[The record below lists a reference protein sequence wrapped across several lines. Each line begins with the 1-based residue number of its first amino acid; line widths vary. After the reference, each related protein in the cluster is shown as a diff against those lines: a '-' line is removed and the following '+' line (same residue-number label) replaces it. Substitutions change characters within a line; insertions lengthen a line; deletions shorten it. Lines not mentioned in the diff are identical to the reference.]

1 MLHLNHYEVKKMHNW
16 YLHKKVIDNL
26 FDRINTLEY
35 QTLLKGC
42 IFSYLINY
50 DNPYDILLKYLKPSL
65 NNHDKS
71 LVYGL
76 FSGAIIDSINT
87 NVRCINLSFDQ
98 KMIESEN
105 EFIEELN
112 KEIIS
117 SEIRNYDGKT
127 VDGDVGEI
135 SEYVYMRLNPW
146 LTKHDYSTLLIDLDN
161 TIFDFDLG
169 EYISFVNVIKKHNLE
184 YNDTFFETYK
194 RINKMLWKEIED
206 GLITKDEMSRQRF
219 TLTFRE
225 LHMNEDIG
233 PLCGEEYKE
242 ELSHRNDYIEG
253 ARKAMK
259 ELYEHYHIAI
269 ITNGVKTTQI
279 SRISSTD
286 LNNYFEELFI
296 SEEIGFEK
304 PSVNYFEY
312 VLDHIEEKDKPR
324 ILVIGDSISSDIK
337 GAYNANLDA
346 VWISKEIKKAEYPII
361 ATLPSIK
368 YLYLF
373 LNH

>member
-1 MLHLNHYEVKKMHNW
+1 MRNW
-16 YLHKKVIDNL
+16 YLHKRVIDKLYNKT
-26 FDRINTLEY
+26 NTLEY
-35 QTLLKGC
+35 HALLKGC
-42 IFSYLINY
+42 IFSYLISY
-50 DNPYDILLKYLKPSL
+50 DNPYDILLKYLKPSS

-76 FSGAIIDSINT
+76 FSGAVIDTFS
-87 NVRCINLSFDQ
+87 VSQKCISLPFNRELI
-98 KMIESEN
+98 KHEN

-112 KEIIS
+112 GDIIN
-117 SEIRNYDGKT
+117 SEVHKYDGET
-127 VDGDVGEI
+127 LDGDIDEI
-135 SEYVYMRLNPW
+135 SEYVYMCLSPW
-146 LTKHDYSTLLIDLDN
+146 LTEHDYSTLLIDLDN

-184 YNDTFFETYK
+184 YSDNFFETYK

-253 ARKAMK
+253 AHKAMK
-259 ELYEHYHIAI
+259 DLYEQYHIGI
-269 ITNGVKTTQI
+269 ITNGVKSIQI

-286 LNNYFEELFI
+286 LHNYFDELFI

-304 PSVNYFEY
+304 PSVSYFEY
-312 VLDHIEEKDKPR
+312 VLNHIEEKDKSR

-346 VWISKEIKKAEYPII
+346 LWISTEIKKAEYPVI

>member
-127 VDGDVGEI
+127 VDGDVDGI
-135 SEYVYMRLNPW
+135 SEYVYMCLNPW

-312 VLDHIEEKDKPR
+312 VLDHIEEKDKTK

>member
-127 VDGDVGEI
+127 VDGDVDGI
-135 SEYVYMRLNPW
+135 SEYVYMCLNPW

-184 YNDTFFETYK
+184 YSDTFFETYK

-312 VLDHIEEKDKPR
+312 VLDHIEEKDKTK

>member
-98 KMIESEN
+98 KMIETEN

-312 VLDHIEEKDKPR
+312 VLDHIEEKDKTK

>member
-184 YNDTFFETYK
+184 YSDTFFETYK

-259 ELYEHYHIAI
+259 ELHEHYHIAI

-312 VLDHIEEKDKPR
+312 VLDHIEEKDKTK

>member
-1 MLHLNHYEVKKMHNW
+1 MHNW

-135 SEYVYMRLNPW
+135 SEYVYMCLNPW

-312 VLDHIEEKDKPR
+312 VLDHIEEKDKTR